1 MNYESARNAGI
12 VNESMPVRIGE
23 IEIQARLYNGEF
35 GTRWIT
41 LNGGHVQVVHF
52 GDWNR
57 EAGPDFKNATIL
69 FENGE
74 RKTGDIELDWE
85 ALDWERHGHA
95 TNPAYASVQLHF
107 FVSPSSERSFARTVD
122 HREISQ
128 VLLSIESSA
137 GAPLSKVPE
146 FVEISDAKVM
156 IQEAANFR
164 LRNKNAAY
172 ARAASLHGHGMALF
186 HAIASGMG
194 YKNNAV
200 PFLLAA
206 QRAGLKAAGAPTGE
220 ALLFGLAGFL
230 EPRAFDEA
238 DEITRLYL
246 KPLWDH
252 WWTIRDSMAR
262 LVLPKS
268 IWKFSGIRPSN
279 HPHRRLGA
287 LSAVAA
293 RFDDLQNEIRAKGT
307 EGFLAFFD
315 KLSHPYWSHHW
326 NLSVHALEKT
336 MALVGGDRAGD
347 LLVNAYL
354 PSLPLDSARAVMQ
367 KLRGPYP
374 SGRILRA
381 LDWLVGRDEPTLR
394 RKIADHQ
401 GLIQLY
407 ADFGALSPLE
417 AWARI
422 RR

>member
-1 MNYESARNAGI
+1 MSYESARKAGI
-12 VNESMPVRIGE
+12 FNEAMPVRIGE

-35 GTRWIT
+35 GTRWLT
-41 LNGGHVQVVHF
+41 LHGDPVEVVHF

-57 EAGPDFKNATIL
+57 EAGPDFKNATIV
-69 FENGE
+69 FQEGE
-74 RKTGDIELDWE
+74 RITGDIELDWE
-85 ALDWERHGHA
+85 ALDWERHRHA
-95 TNPAYASVQLHF
+95 TNPTYAGVQLHF

-128 VLLSIESSA
+128 VLLSIESPV

-146 FVEISDAKVM
+146 FVEICDAKAM
-156 IQEAANFR
+156 IQEAADFR

-172 ARAASLHGHGMALF
+172 ARAASLHGHGRALF
-186 HAIASGMG
+186 HAIAAGMG

-206 QRAGLKAAGAPTGE
+206 QRTGLKAAGAPSGE
-220 ALLFGLAGFL
+220 AVLFGLAGFL
-230 EPRAFDEA
+230 EPRTFDDA
-238 DEITRLYL
+238 DEITRRYL

-293 RFDDLQNEIRAKGT
+293 GFDDLQKEIRAKGT
-307 EGFLAFFD
+307 EGFLVFFD

-326 NLSVHALEKT
+326 NLSAQVLEKK

-354 PSLPLDSARAVMQ
+354 PSLPVDSAREVMQ

-374 SGRILRA
+374 SGRVLRA
-381 LDWLVGRDEPTLR
+381 LDWLVGRDEPSLR
-394 RKIADHQ
+394 RTMADHQ

-407 ADFGALSPLE
+407 GDFGTLSPLE

-422 RR
+422 RG

>member
-1 MNYESARNAGI
+1 MSYESARKAGI
-12 VNESMPVRIGE
+12 FNEAMPVRIGE

-35 GTRWIT
+35 GTRWLT
-41 LNGGHVQVVHF
+41 LHGDPVEVVHF

-57 EAGPDFKNATIL
+57 EAGPDFKNATIV
-69 FENGE
+69 FQEGE
-74 RKTGDIELDWE
+74 RITGDIELDWE
-85 ALDWERHGHA
+85 ALDWERHRHA
-95 TNPAYASVQLHF
+95 TNPTYAGVQLHF

-128 VLLSIESSA
+128 VLLSIESPV

-146 FVEISDAKVM
+146 FVEICDAKAM
-156 IQEAANFR
+156 IQEAADFR

-172 ARAASLHGHGMALF
+172 ARAASLHGHGRALF
-186 HAIASGMG
+186 HAIAAGMG
-194 YKNNAV
+194 YKNNAG

-206 QRAGLKAAGAPTGE
+206 QRTGLKAAGAPSGE
-220 ALLFGLAGFL
+220 AVLFGLAGFL
-230 EPRAFDEA
+230 EPRTFDDA
-238 DEITRLYL
+238 DEITRRYL

-293 RFDDLQNEIRAKGT
+293 GFDDLQKEIRAKGT
-307 EGFLAFFD
+307 EGFLVFFD

-326 NLSVHALEKT
+326 NLSAQVLEKK

-354 PSLPLDSARAVMQ
+354 PSLPVNSAREVMQ

-374 SGRILRA
+374 SGRVLRA
-381 LDWLVGRDEPTLR
+381 LGWLVGRDEPSLR
-394 RKIADHQ
+394 RTMADHQ

-407 ADFGALSPLE
+407 GDFGTLSPLE

-422 RR
+422 RG

>member
-1 MNYESARNAGI
+1 MSYESARKEGI
-12 VNESMPVRIGE
+12 VNEAGPVRIGE

-35 GTRWIT
+35 GTRWLT
-41 LNGGHVQVVHF
+41 LQGCPVEVVHF

-57 EAGPDFKNATIL
+57 EAGPDFKNATIV

-74 RKTGDIELDWE
+74 RITGDIELDWE

-95 TNPAYASVQLHF
+95 TNPAYAGVQLHF

-137 GAPLSKVPE
+137 SVSFSKAPE
-146 FVEISDAKVM
+146 FVEISDAKAM
-156 IQEAANFR
+156 IQEAADFR
-164 LRNKNAAY
+164 LRNKNAAH
-172 ARAASLHGHGMALF
+172 ARAVSLHGHGIALF

-206 QRAGLKAAGAPTGE
+206 QRTGLKEAGAPTGE
-220 ALLFGLAGFL
+220 AVLFGLAGFL
-230 EPRAFDEA
+230 EPRTFDEA
-238 DEITRLYL
+238 DEITRRYL

-287 LSAVAA
+287 LAAVAVG
-293 RFDDLQNEIRAKGT
+293 FENLQKQIRSKST
-307 EGFLAFFD
+307 EGFLAFFE

-326 NLSVHALEKT
+326 NLSAQALEKK

-354 PSLPLDSARAVMQ
+354 PSLPLESSRDAMQ

-374 SGRILRA
+374 SGRVLRA
-381 LDWLVGRDEPTLR
+381 LDWLVGRDEPSLR
-394 RKIADHQ
+394 RTMADHQ

-407 ADFGALSPLE
+407 ADFGSLSPLE

-422 RR
+422 RG